1 MPPRAPL
8 VDSVS
13 HELAELRS
21 AGLWRELKEIASAQ
35 EPRVVL
41 DGREV
46 LLFCSNNYLGLA
58 NHPSVVAA
66 ARDALAKYGAS
77 AAASPLVSGH
87 MSIHRALEEK
97 IAAWKGLEAAL
108 VCSSGY
114 QANLG
119 VIGALVGRGDVV
131 LSDELNHASI
141 IDGCRLSRAAVRV
154 FRHNDV
160 DHLSALLAES
170 GDARRILIATE
181 AVFSMDGDLAPLRE
195 IVALAKQFGAW
206 TLVDEAHS
214 TGVFGPCGAGL
225 AAELGLTREIDVHVG
240 TLGKALGSA
249 GAYVAGSRVLIDL
262 VVNRARSFIYST
274 GLPPASA
281 AAALA
286 AIDVCERE
294 PERAIG
300 LRQRVARLADR
311 LRAAGLSVPAGDSQI
326 LPVRVSGSA
335 VEAGDDARRA
345 LSAMRALLDRG
356 VYVAAIRPPTVPPGT
371 SRLRLSVMA
380 THTQQDLDA
389 ACQNVI
395 AVLRSPLSRS

>member
-8 VDSVS
+8 VESVS
-13 HELAELRS
+13 HELAEIRNS
-21 AGLWRELKEIASAQ
+21 GLWRELKEITSAQ

-41 DGREV
+41 NGREV

-87 MSIHRALEEK
+87 MSVHRALEEK
-97 IAAWKGLEAAL
+97 ITAWKGLEAAL

-119 VIGALVGRGDVV
+119 VVGALVGREDVV
-131 LSDELNHASI
+131 LSDELNHASL
-141 IDGCRLSRAAVRV
+141 IDGCRLSRAEVRV

-160 DHLSALLAES
+160 GHLAELLAES
-170 GDARRILIATE
+170 GRARRTLIATE
-181 AVFSMDGDLAPLRE
+181 AVFSMDGDLPPLRE
-195 IVALAKQFGAW
+195 IVALAKRFGAW

-214 TGVFGPCGAGL
+214 TGVFGPAGAGL
-225 AAELGLTREIDVHVG
+225 AAELGLTRDIDVHVG

-249 GAYVAGSRVLIDL
+249 GAYVAGSRALVDL
-262 VVNRARSFIYST
+262 LVNRARPFIYST

-286 AIDVCERE
+286 AIEVCERE
-294 PERAIG
+294 PDRATG
-300 LRQRVARLADR
+300 LRQRVKDFAVR
-311 LRAAGLSVPAGDSQI
+311 LRTAGLSVPAGDSQI
-326 LPVRVSGSA
+326 LPVRVSA
-335 VEAGDDARRA
+335 PFVGDGEDARRA
-345 LSAMRALLDRG
+345 SWAMQALLDRG
-356 VYVAAIRPPTVPPGT
+356 IYVAAIRPPTVPAGT

-380 THTQQDLDA
+380 THSQTDLDTVA
-389 ACQNVI
+389 DSLI
-395 AVLRSPLSRS
+395 EVLRP

>member
-8 VDSVS
+8 VESVS
-13 HELAELRS
+13 QDLREIRS
-21 AGLWRELKEIASAQ
+21 AGLWRELKEVATAQ
-35 EPRVVL
+35 EPRVVMG
-41 DGREV
+41 GREV

-66 ARDALAKYGAS
+66 ASEALATYGAS

-97 IAAWKGLEAAL
+97 IAAWKGLDAAL
-108 VCSSGY
+108 VFSSGY
-114 QANLG
+114 QANVG

-141 IDGCRLSRAAVRV
+141 VDGCRLSRAEVRV

-160 DHLSALLAES
+160 DHLAELLEAC
-170 GDARRILIATE
+170 GHARRILIATE

-195 IVALAKQFGAW
+195 IVELARRFGAW

-214 TGVFGPCGAGL
+214 TGVFGPLGAGR
-225 AAELGLTREIDVHVG
+225 AAELGLTHDVDVHVG

-249 GAYVAGSRVLIDL
+249 GAYVGGSRVLIDL
-262 VVNRARSFIYST
+262 IVNRARSFIYST

-294 PERAIG
+294 PGRAVG

-311 LRAAGLSVPAGDSQI
+311 LRAAGLSAPAGESQI
-326 LPVRVSGSA
+326 LPVRVSEPG
-335 VEAGDDARRA
+335 VEAGTDAQRA

-356 VYVAAIRPPTVPPGT
+356 LYVAAIRPPTVPPGT

-389 ACQNVI
+389 ACENVI
-395 AVLRSPLSRS
+395 TVLRSPL